1 MRHPESRDPCVAIAL
16 HDVSPA
22 TWRECAVL
30 LEMLDGVGAAPLS
43 LLVVPD
49 YHFKAPV
56 LADRAFRNAMDARV
70 ERGDE
75 LVLHGMHHVDTEPPP
90 RTLRGYIERRLLT
103 RAEGEFAALPV
114 EAAAAR
120 LAHGIDLFKTLG
132 WPLHGFVPPAWLAS
146 EASRTALTR
155 CGHPFTYMTVRSGI
169 FRLPDWRF
177 ERTANLCYSPD
188 SALRRLFS
196 RLAIRTELRRA
207 SHTSLL
213 RISLHPQ
220 DAREPMVL
228 AHWRRLVAAA
238 IATRRAVTKHAWVA
252 SLEGPVEASRQ
263 VPEGDSR
270 DCACADVASVRAAS

>member
-1 MRHPESRDPCVAIAL
+1 MQARCPSSSRPIPACWSHPAMRARWRMACARSTTATPSDWAAKRGYGPKASTTGRRRCADYSSSTAARWFRVRCARPVMRHPESRDPCVAIAL
-16 HDVSPA
+16 H
-22 TWRECAVL
+22 
-30 LEMLDGVGAAPLS
+30 GVCAAPLS

-188 SALRRLFS
+188 
-196 RLAIRTELRRA
+196 
-207 SHTSLL
+207 
-213 RISLHPQ
+213 
-220 DAREPMVL
+220 
-228 AHWRRLVAAA
+228 
-238 IATRRAVTKHAWVA
+238 
-252 SLEGPVEASRQ
+252 
-263 VPEGDSR
+263 
-270 DCACADVASVRAAS
+270 